1 MAKQNVHRFEIKL
14 SLNDPEEYEL
24 YRILTNRPEKYSTN
38 KQFYLDI
45 MKAGV
50 YSIASDETDNSV
62 LQAAKEEA
70 RKAAIEETHKILE
83 PIFGGLKILDSAKEE
98 RKTSYESEDR
108 FPSSRMT
115 SIADQWG

>member
-24 YRILTNRPEKYSTN
+24 YRVLSNKPEKYSTN

-45 MKAGV
+45 IKAGV
-50 YSIASDETDNSV
+50 HSIGSNDETDNLV

-70 RKAAIEETHKILE
+70 RKAAIEETRKILE
-83 PIFGGLKILDSAKEE
+83 PIFGGLEILPVKEE

-108 FPSSRMT
+108 LPSSRMT
-115 SIADQWG
+115 SIAEKWG